1 MALTF
6 EGRVA
11 IVTGAGNGIGRSYA
25 LELARR
31 GAKVLVNDLGG
42 DPMGQGAD
50 AAPANQVVEEIKAL
64 GGEAISNLGSVSDFE
79 NGMEM
84 VRQCMDQWGRLD
96 IVICNAGIL
105 RDKAFHNISEQ
116 DWDIIFDVHVKG
128 SYAVLH
134 HAWPVFRQQ
143 GYGRVVL
150 TSSSSGIWGNFGQ
163 ANYGAAK
170 TAMLGLMNVL
180 KQEGAKY
187 NVMVNTLMPVAG
199 TRLTASVMKPEMV
212 EAMKPEYVTPAV
224 IYMVSEDCTDSGLLI
239 EAGAGNFNRAAVVK
253 GPGIRPG
260 LEEGPKSTEW
270 VAEHWSQ
277 ITSLENAPAM
287 WNGGQTYEAYQKAR
301 AAAAQQ
307 A

>member
-1 MALTF
+1 MTVDF

-11 IVTGAGNGIGRSYA
+11 IVTGAGHGLGRSYA

-50 AAPANQVVEEIKAL
+50 AAPANQVVEEIKAM
-64 GGEAISNLGSVSDFE
+64 GGDAISNLGSVADFE

-84 VRQCMDQWGRLD
+84 VRQCMDRWGRLD

-105 RDKAFHNISEQ
+105 RDKAFHNITED

-128 SYAVLH
+128 TYNVLH

-143 GYGRVVL
+143 NYGRVVI

-180 KQEGAKY
+180 KQEGLKY
-187 NVMVNTLMPVAG
+187 NINVNTLMPVAG
-199 TRLTASVMKPEMV
+199 TRLTATVMKPEMV

-224 IYMVSEDCTDSGLLI
+224 IYMVSEDCEDSGLLI

-260 LEEGPKSTEW
+260 LGEPKSVEW
-270 VAEHWSQ
+270 VQENWGQ

-287 WNGGQTYEAYQKAR
+287 WNGRQTVEEFLKER
-301 AAAAQQ
+301 AQ
-307 A
+307 AKSQG